1 MIKRLISPINRLIEL
16 FNAAKIQKIVNRVP
30 HIFLHL
36 NSVCLSRIG
45 NEKARNPR
53 RVPRLFLQPDAG
65 IDGGDVPRVV
75 AVWEQTVFLRFY
87 QKQLDIG
94 HPC

>member
-36 NSVCLSRIG
+36 NSVCLSRIE

-53 RVPRLFLQPDAG
+53 RVPRFSAMFSAIISPTG
-65 IDGGDVPRVV
+65 C
-75 AVWEQTVFLRFY
+75 
-87 QKQLDIG
+87 G
-94 HPC
+94 HRRR